1 MSEIVISGCI
11 KEVSSLLEENY
22 FTVMSIIAALYIGLL
37 AFMYPKIIEIKQNLN
52 NDFLYNYFSK
62 KWYIKIYC
70 YIISVLLIFNLF
82 SIGYSLKLNI
92 CLWTYFNLFLA
103 TVSIILN
110 IFIIRKIEEVC
121 FNVLKIIK
129 KKIIKNI
136 DYSKNLSEE
145 ENLNNFCS
153 SMNTIQ
159 DLILEILHK
168 SVIKQE
174 LLEKYLKFFTDGS
187 YEYIKKFYKGRY
199 SSNDKNNYY
208 FQYPLERLL
217 YINKRIIDDNKADI
231 MCIIQNKLLN
241 LCEKIDRTIKPSKL
255 NIIQEI
261 FHSYLFNSITYAI
274 ETKKLDYELIRY
286 IIHIY
291 VDLIKKSKN
300 GRSLFQN
307 MNPNFYLFNNIKKI
321 IDNDYDFNYI
331 RQIREYLQNI
341 LFLNENYFDNDEE
354 LYNYAIHYIVGI
366 TFDILGYYYYK
377 NNYVAIRDYI
387 SDKFEYIISMFPNNI
402 RSIIKYVFE
411 KDNSIFNNI
420 SELKFNEYTKDKEYK
435 YYILFLYLCLIKQQI
450 DIHNKSIYL
459 IKNSKKSQKEK
470 NYDIKTRQD
479 LIDNFLD
486 KNYNNTD
493 VLIKISNNYYYNSY
507 IDNFFN
513 NTELLTLF
521 KIDTE
526 NIAEYKN
533 FVITQIT
540 EIENIGIKQKI

>member
-1 MSEIVISGCI
+1 MTGIVISGCI

-37 AFMYPKIIEIKQNLN
+37 AFMYPKIIEIRQNLN
-52 NDFLYNYFSK
+52 NYFLYNHFSK

-70 YIISVLLIFNLF
+70 YIISAFLIFNLF
-82 SIGYSLKLNI
+82 SIGYSLKLNV
-92 CLWTYFNLFLA
+92 CLWIYFNLLLSA
-103 TVSIILN
+103 VSIILN
-110 IFIIRKIEEVC
+110 ILIIRKIEEVC
-121 FNVLKIIK
+121 FNVPKIIN

-136 DYSKNLSEE
+136 DYSKDLSEE
-145 ENLNNFCS
+145 KYLKNFCS
-153 SMNTIQ
+153 NMNTIQ

-174 LLEKYLKFFTDGS
+174 LLEKYLNFFIDGS
-187 YEYIKKFYKGRY
+187 YEYIKKFYNGRY

-217 YINKRIIDDNKADI
+217 YMNKRIIDDNKADI

-241 LCEKIDRTIKPSKL
+241 LCEKIDKIIKPSKL
-255 NIIQEI
+255 NIIQDI

-300 GRSLFQN
+300 EGSLYKN
-307 MNPNFYLFNNIKKI
+307 MQPNYYLFNNIKKI

-341 LFLNENYFDNDEE
+341 LFLKEHYFDNDKE

-377 NNYVAIRDYI
+377 NNYVAIKDYI
-387 SDKFEYIISMFPNNI
+387 SNKFVYTFIMFPTNINNI
-402 RSIIKYVFE
+402 IICVFE
-411 KDNSIFNNI
+411 KDISIFNNI
-420 SELKFNEYTKDKEYK
+420 SELEFNEYTKDKEYK
-435 YYILFLYLCLIKQQI
+435 YYILFLYLCLIKQQVDIHKQNI
-450 DIHNKSIYL
+450 DIIRKNKW
-459 IKNSKKSQKEK
+459 SQEDKDEWIESEQ
-470 NYDIKTRQD
+470 NYINNLLNK
-479 LIDNFLD
+479 DND
-486 KNYNNTD
+486 NIEA
-493 VLIKISNNYYYNSY
+493 LIKISNNNSYNSY

-521 KIDTE
+521 KIKTE
-526 NIAEYKN
+526 NIDEYKD
-533 FVITQIT
+533 FVTTQIK
-540 EIENIGIKQKI
+540 EIENIDIKQ